1 MQRCILAILTLAAC
15 AGAQAASESVDINLV
30 TSQSVGQAIGSVKIS
45 ETEKGLEF
53 TPDLKAL
60 PPGEHGFHIHAN
72 GSCQPAIKEGKAVAA
87 GAAGGHYDPQKT
99 GKHEGPDGTGHLG
112 DLPFLVVNNDGKAT
126 QPVVAPRLKTLD
138 EVKGKAL
145 MIHVG
150 GDNMSDS
157 PQPLG
162 GGSLPEQFQVG
173 HAGQYGDAL
182 NPVVSQKELVAGHR

>member
-72 GSCQPAIKEGKAVAA
+72 GSCQPAIKGGKAVAA

-162 GGSLPEQFQVG
+162 GGGERFACGVI
-173 HAGQYGDAL
+173 
-182 NPVVSQKELVAGHR
+182 K

>member
-15 AGAQAASESVDINLV
+15 AGVQAASESVDINLV
-30 TSQSVGQAIGSVKIS
+30 TSQS
-45 ETEKGLEF
+45 LEF

-87 GAAGGHYDPQKT
+87 GAAGGHYDPQNT
-99 GKHEGPDGTGHLG
+99 GKHEGPDGAGHLG

-162 GGSLPEQFQVG
+162 GGGERFACGVI
-173 HAGQYGDAL
+173 
-182 NPVVSQKELVAGHR
+182 K